1 MSFYFFL
8 RFTFTRYDRDLNIRL
23 CRSSKVHIKLLK
35 TTKFSGDLMNGRLI
49 FLSCVMVEL
58 SVNCKK
64 VYITEG
70 DIFVE
75 KLSVRRELRLR
86 LTAKLL
92 MNLEGG

>member
-1 MSFYFFL
+1 
-8 RFTFTRYDRDLNIRL
+8 
-23 CRSSKVHIKLLK
+23 
-35 TTKFSGDLMNGRLI
+35 MNGRLI